1 MTGAF
6 RTEGGGRIDRAR
18 PVQFTFDGGILSGF
32 DGDTLAS
39 ALLANGVHLVGR
51 SFKYHRPRGI
61 VAAGSEEPNALV
73 RVGSAE
79 DRCTPNLRAT
89 GVEIYEGLV
98 AESQNRFPSL
108 AFDIG
113 ALNDFAAPLFPAG
126 FYYKTFMW
134 PAWGWHRL
142 YEPAV
147 RAMAGLGRAPTAA
160 DADAYAQ
167 LYAHCDVLVVGAG
180 PSGLAAALAAA
191 EGGARVLLCDEQA
204 ELGGSLL
211 DSNEASAQGRDDLA
225 WMVEALSALA
235 RNPRVT
241 LLARTTAFG
250 MFAQNFVALCE
261 RVTDHLAT
269 PDPALPRER
278 LWQVRAQQIVL
289 ATGAIE
295 RPLVFSSN
303 DRPGI
308 MLAGAARCYL
318 HRYGVR
324 TGRRAVLATSHDAA
338 YEVAIDLA
346 KAGVTVA
353 AIADSRRAPPSGLA
367 AAACDAG
374 IEVLAGTVI
383 ANTTGRLRVNS
394 ATLAPLGGGSGSRI
408 ACDLVLM
415 SGGYTPSVHLF
426 SQARGALRF
435 APELGAFVPDG
446 DDGAV
451 LAAGACRGVFGT
463 AAAMEDG
470 REAGTVAAMRAV
482 APSAAPPLR
491 TPVPSASDSAPETMH
506 TPAHGRA
513 FVDFQ
518 NDVTTKDV
526 KLAVREGF
534 VSIEH
539 VKRYTTSGMAT
550 DQGKTSNINAL
561 GLVAQARGTAL
572 PQVGLTTFRM
582 PYTPVTFGA
591 LAGPARGMLFDP
603 VRKTPLHDWAEGKGA
618 VFEDVSL
625 WKRARY
631 FPVASESMGQAVAR
645 ECRAVRGAAGIFDA
659 STLGKIEVVGPDAA
673 LFLERIYVN
682 GFRKLAPG
690 RARYGLLLRE
700 DGFIMD
706 DGVIG
711 RISDEEFH
719 VTTTTGGAPR
729 VLAMMEDFLQTEW
742 PELRVWLTSTTEEW
756 AVIAVQGPRARD
768 IIAPLIE
775 DIDLSPLKLPHMSVA
790 AGHICGVKLRL
801 FRVSFTG
808 ELGFELNVPAD
819 YAQGVF
825 DAVWAR
831 GAPLGLVPY
840 GTETMHVLRAEKG
853 YIIVGQETDGTA
865 TPDDVGLGSA
875 VNSKKPD
882 FVGKRSLARASMKD
896 PSRKQL
902 VGLLTEDPKIVLEE
916 GAQITAEP
924 GSRTSLGHVTSS
936 YESASFDRS
945 IALAMLAGGR
955 ARLGETLHV
964 PMHDRTLPVR
974 VVAPVFYDPA
984 GERLNG

>member
-6 RTEGGGRIDRAR
+6 RTQAGGRIDRGR
-18 PVQFTFDGGILSGF
+18 PVRFTFDGRALHGYQ
-32 DGDTLAS
+32 GDTLAS

-79 DRCTPNLRAT
+79 NRCTPNLRAT

-108 AFDIG
+108 VFDVG
-113 ALNDFAAPLFPAG
+113 ALNDFVSPLLPAG

-134 PAWGWHRL
+134 PAWAWHRW

-147 RAMAGLGRAPTAA
+147 RAMAGLGRAPTAP

-167 LYAHCDVLVVGAG
+167 IYAHCDVLVVGAG
-180 PSGLAAALAAA
+180 PAGLSAALAAA

-211 DSNEASAQGRDDLA
+211 DSNEAVTQGRDDLA
-225 WMVEALSALA
+225 WMAEALAALA
-235 RNPRVT
+235 RNSRVT
-241 LLARTTAFG
+241 MLARTTAFG

-261 RVTDHLAT
+261 RVTDHLAA
-269 PDPALPRER
+269 PDAALPRER
-278 LWQVRAQQIVL
+278 LWQVRAKQVVL

-295 RPLVFSSN
+295 RPLVFSGN

-308 MLAGAARCYL
+308 MLAGAAGGYL

-324 TGRRAVLATSHDAA
+324 TGTRAVVATTSDAA
-338 YEVAIDLA
+338 YGVAIDLA
-346 KAGVTVA
+346 NAGVAVA
-353 AIADSRRAPPSGLA
+353 AIADARHAPPGGLA
-367 AAACDAG
+367 ATARDAG
-374 IEVLAGTVI
+374 IDVHAGTVI
-383 ANTTGRLRVNS
+383 ASTTGRRRVS
-394 ATLAPLGGGSGSRI
+394 GAVLAPIGGGSGPKI
-408 ACDLVLM
+408 ECDLLLM
-415 SGGYTPSVHLF
+415 CGGYTPSVHLF

-451 LAAGACRGVFGT
+451 LVAGACRGVFGT
-463 AAAMEDG
+463 AAVMEDG
-470 REAGTVAAMRAV
+470 REAGMIAAMRAMQ
-482 APSAAPPLR
+482 PSAFPPRRAAAPIAGEAVAETAPA
-491 TPVPSASDSAPETMH
+491 PVN
-506 TPAHGRA
+506 GRA

-518 NDVTTKDV
+518 NDVTTKD
-526 KLAVREGF
+526 LEIAVREGF

-539 VKRYTTSGMAT
+539 VKRYTTTGMAT

-561 GLVAQARGTAL
+561 GLVAQARGMAV

-582 PYTPVTFGA
+582 PYTPVTFGTM
-591 LAGPARGMLFDP
+591 AGPARGDLFDP
-603 VRKTPLHDWAEGKGA
+603 VRKTPLHDWAARERA
-618 VFEDVSL
+618 VFEDVGL

-631 FPVASESMGQAVAR
+631 FPTGNETMCQAVAR
-645 ECRAVRGAAGIFDA
+645 ECRAVRSAAGIFDA

-673 LFLERIYVN
+673 LFLERMYVN
-682 GFRKLAPG
+682 GFRKLSSG

-711 RISDEEFH
+711 RMSEEKFH

-729 VLAMMEDFLQTEW
+729 VLAMMEDYLQTEW
-742 PELRVWLTSTTEEW
+742 PDLRVWLTSTTEEW
-756 AVIAVQGPRARD
+756 AVIALQGPRARD

-775 DIDLSPLKLPHMSVA
+775 DIDLSPQELPHMSVA
-790 AGHICGVKLRL
+790 SGHICGVKLRL

-819 YAQGVF
+819 YAKMVF

-865 TPDDVGLGSA
+865 TPDDVGLGGA
-875 VNSKKPD
+875 VNSRKPD
-882 FVGKRSLARASMKD
+882 FVGKRSLARAAMRD

-902 VGLLTEDPKIVLEE
+902 VGLLTADPKIVLEE
-916 GAQITAEP
+916 GTQIVTEP
-924 GSRTSLGHVTSS
+924 TSRKSLGHVTSS
-936 YESASFDRS
+936 YDSATLDCS

-955 ARLGETLHV
+955 GRLGETLHV
-964 PMHDRTLPVR
+964 PMQDRTVPVR
-974 VVAPVFYDPA
+974 VVAPVFYDPV